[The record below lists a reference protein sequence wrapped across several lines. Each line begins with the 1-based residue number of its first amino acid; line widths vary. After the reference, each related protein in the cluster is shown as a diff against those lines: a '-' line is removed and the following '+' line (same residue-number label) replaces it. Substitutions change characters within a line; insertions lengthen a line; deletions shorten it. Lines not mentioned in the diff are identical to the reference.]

1 MMRKAIEYYKGYE
14 INEEVIKRIN
24 SIEQIRINEGLTSI
38 TPEPISTLEDLC
50 SIHDT
55 YPEEENVILGEDW
68 YIIYTKINYEIEINE
83 WLAIGDVQNKL
94 TQTIE
99 MLNALKIVLLKSGN
113 TKVYATMRH
122 STSYKFYQSLLSRGY
137 LEEISDIANIEDN
150 LPEDLEQIKNN
161 LKRKYESLEE
171 YLSNSNKEN
180 LENTDFDDFIYH
192 FIIFKTTD
200 KFRKRYKRV

>member
-1 MMRKAIEYYKGYE
+1 MRNTIEYYKGYE

-38 TPEPISTLEDLC
+38 TPEQISTLEDLC
-50 SIHDT
+50 AIHDT
-55 YPEEENVILGEDW
+55 LPEEENIVLGQDW

-83 WLAIGDVQNKL
+83 WLAIGNVQNKL

-161 LKRKYESLEE
+161 LKRKYKSLEE

-200 KFRKRYKRV
+200 KFKKRYKRIE

>member
-1 MMRKAIEYYKGYE
+1 MRKAIEYYKGYE

-83 WLAIGDVQNKL
+83 WLAIGNVQNKL
-94 TQTIE
+94 TQIIE

-122 STSYKFYQSLLSRGY
+122 STSYKFYRSLLSRGY

-161 LKRKYESLEE
+161 LKRKYKSLEE

-200 KFRKRYKRV
+200 KFKKRYKRIE

>member
-1 MMRKAIEYYKGYE
+1 MRKAIEYYKGYE

-50 SIHDT
+50 AIHDT
-55 YPEEENVILGEDW
+55 LPEEENIILGQDW

-122 STSYKFYQSLLSRGY
+122 STSYKFYRSLLSRGY

-161 LKRKYESLEE
+161 LKRKYKSLEE

>member
-1 MMRKAIEYYKGYE
+1 MRNTIEYYKGYE

-50 SIHDT
+50 AIHDT
-55 YPEEENVILGEDW
+55 LPEEENIILGQDW

-122 STSYKFYQSLLSRGY
+122 STSYKFYRSLLSRGY

>member
-1 MMRKAIEYYKGYE
+1 MMRNTIEYYKGYE

-50 SIHDT
+50 AIHDT
-55 YPEEENVILGEDW
+55 LPEEENIILGQDW

-122 STSYKFYQSLLSRGY
+122 STSYKFYRSLLSRGY

>member
-50 SIHDT
+50 AIHDT
-55 YPEEENVILGEDW
+55 LPEEENIILGQDW

-122 STSYKFYQSLLSRGY
+122 STSYKFYRSLLSRGY